1 VTDPTNTSSPSA
13 AAPIQGIPIK
23 VDVWSDIACPWC
35 YIGKRKF
42 EDAAARFDGEVEVVY
57 HSFELSPDTPVDFEG
72 DEVDFLAKH
81 KGMPADQVRGMLDH
95 VAGVAA
101 EVGLEYDFGSLH
113 HTNTVKAHQLLHFAK
128 ARGLQL
134 EMTERLLAAYFVEG
148 RHVGRVGDLGDL
160 AAEVGLD
167 RAEVVEALE
176 ADRHLADVRADQQQ
190 AQSFGIT
197 GVPFFVLEGKYGI
210 SGAQAPEAF
219 LGALQQVQSELA
231 ATSGATP
238 SASGEATTTAQA
250 GR

>member
-1 VTDPTNTSSPSA
+1 MTDTTDASSAMSASASAPALPA
-13 AAPIQGIPIK
+13 AAGPIK

-42 EDAAARFDGEVEVVY
+42 EDAAARFDGEVEVEY

-72 DEVDFLAKH
+72 DEVDFLATH
-81 KGMPADQVRGMLDH
+81 KGMPAEQVRGMLDH
-95 VAGVAA
+95 VTGIAA
-101 EVGLEYDFGSLH
+101 EVGLAYDFSSLH

-134 EMTERLLAAYFVEG
+134 AMTERLLAAYFVEG
-148 RHVGRVGDLGDL
+148 RHVGRVDDLADL

-167 RAEVVEALE
+167 HDEVVAALE
-176 ADRHLADVRADQQQ
+176 SDRHLADVRADQQQ
-190 AQSFGIT
+190 AQAFGIT

-219 LGALQQVQSELA
+219 LGALQQVQGELA
-231 ATSGATP
+231 ATSGG
-238 SASGEATTTAQA
+238 SAGAA
-250 GR
+250 GVAR